1 MQLINHEAEI
11 MVLSTFLYKNEMFYK
26 FMDTCTEDIFTTTF
40 NKMIFKEMSK
50 GILERGKV
58 TKIELVHMCADEDE
72 KELLALMAEP
82 TIAILNLKHNI
93 AILCELARKR
103 KIKELAEKLV
113 VVSEDDSLTVVSKA
127 TAELNEIFFADN
139 IDTTITFE
147 QEGLN
152 LYDMMDNPEPEYTAD
167 CGLNIINAGT
177 DGGFQKGRV
186 YAFLAPAKAGK
197 TLLATTISNGLVD
210 RQHKHL
216 FVCAEMSSREIAMRM
231 YGQRMNVPAKVFYN
245 KNRNEHLKQRLV
257 DEHKKVKQQL
267 IFENDPGIEFDR
279 LQALIEKHVYQ
290 NKIEGFVLDYYQLVS
305 GQQRNENEAQ
315 HLEKV
320 ANWMHKTCKKLNIW
334 CVLLVQ
340 ANDDGK
346 ILGSRGLSR
355 ACDQMYSI
363 ERERDDNG
371 DPIGNNAWLKMKIS
385 RYTPLIHLG
394 DKNNPSLY
402 IHNNGTHFEEI

>member
-1 MQLINHEAEI
+1 MQLINHDAEV
-11 MVLSTFLYKNEMFYK
+11 MVLSSFMYRNEFFYK
-26 FMDTCTEDIFTTTF
+26 FMDTCTEEIFTTTF
-40 NKMIFKEMSK
+40 NKMIFKELSK

-58 TKIELVHMCADEDE
+58 TIIELVHLCANEDE
-72 KELLALMAEP
+72 RELLSLMKEP
-82 TIAILNLKHNI
+82 TIALLNLKHNI
-93 AILCELARKR
+93 FVLCELARKR
-103 KIKELAEKLV
+103 KIKELADKLA
-113 VVSEDDSLTVVSKA
+113 VVSEEDSTIVVSKA
-127 TAELNEIFFADN
+127 MAELNEILFADSV
-139 IDTTITFE
+139 DTTVTFE

-152 LYDMMDNPEPEYTAD
+152 LYEMMDSPEPEYTANT
-167 CGLNIINAGT
+167 GLSVINLGT

-197 TLLATTISNGLVD
+197 TLLATTISNGLID
-210 RQHKHL
+210 NKHKHL
-216 FVCAEMSSREIAMRM
+216 FVCAEMSSREISMRM
-231 YGQRMNVPAKVFYN
+231 YGQRLGVPAKVFYT
-245 KNRNEHLKQRLV
+245 KDRNDNVKQRLV

-267 IFENDPGIEFDR
+267 IFENDAGIEFDR

-290 NKIEGFVLDYYQLVS
+290 SKIEGFILDYYQLVG
-305 GQQRNENEAQ
+305 GQQKNESEAQ

-363 ERERDDNG
+363 ERERDENG

-385 RYTPLIHLG
+385 RYTPLISLG
-394 DKNNPSLY
+394 SKDSPSLY
-402 IHNNGTHFEEI
+402 INRNGTHFEEI